1 VAELVHFEVKDFPA
15 VLLIGKELRY
25 SMELL
30 MKGENRIPAFWD
42 ACFADGTFT
51 RLEGQKDGI
60 FDDAYVGVMLDWGK
74 GDGDFSYVCG
84 MLMKDGADVPDGYIS
99 RVLPASKVA
108 VGWIK
113 GTDTMDV
120 SSAAHVLTERKLKE
134 EGRTSDKMAWCMEL
148 YNCPRFT
155 TPDADG
161 KIILDYYIPC
171 D

>member
-1 VAELVHFEVKDFPA
+1 MAELVSFEVREFPEITL
-15 VLLIGKELRY
+15 VGKELRY
-25 SMELL
+25 SMERL

-42 ACFADGTFT
+42 ACFSDNTLM
-51 RLEGQKDGI
+51 RLEVQKDFI
-60 FDDAYVGVMLDWGK
+60 YDDAYVGVMLDWDK

-84 MLMKDGADVPDGYIS
+84 MLMTDGVVVPEGDMS

-108 VGWIK
+108 VGWIR

-120 SSAAHVLTERKLKE
+120 SSAAHVLTETRLKE
-134 EGRTSDKMAWCMEL
+134 AGYTDEKMNWCMEL

-161 KIILDYYIPC
+161 KIILDYYIPV